1 MIFSSMSFMVFLVAV
16 LFLYAA
22 TNNYRQR
29 AAIILVASLVF
40 YGSWNPSYLL
50 LLTASLTLNY
60 GFYRILQQTRSR
72 AWLSLALVV
81 NLSVLIFFK
90 YLGLFF
96 QSLMT
101 LGGYFQILAPVD
113 TPSWAQW
120 ALPLGVSFYTFHML
134 SVMIDVYRGDWV
146 RPISFRAW
154 SMYVTFF
161 PHMIAGPIL
170 RASELVDQLEKL
182 EPLKLNEVRLGALIF
197 IGGLIKKTL
206 FADNLAG
213 IVEPLYAHPEQLT
226 FYTAWFATLAF
237 ALQIYF
243 DFSGYSEMAVGLAR
257 MFGVTLPRNFLYPY
271 VSRSVK
277 EFWQRWHITLSLWLR
292 DYLYI
297 SLGGSRCSF
306 PRNMGN
312 LMITMLLGGLWH
324 GAGWNFVFWGFLH
337 GSYLILHRLLLHAYT
352 WAGVTAGSVID
363 RILSWLGWPFTFILV
378 CFTWVFF
385 RANSFPDAWHISAT
399 MLGLAQPSE
408 TILVIR
414 LSEQAMIIAAL
425 LLALIEPHIVAWFQ
439 RQNPLSWWR
448 VVAPVRG
455 FAYAILVL
463 VLVSFGGDTQKF
475 IYFDF

>member
-1 MIFSSMSFMVFLVAV
+1 MIFSSMSFMVFLIAV

-22 TNNYRQR
+22 TDSYRQR
-29 AAIILVASLVF
+29 ATIILLASLVF
-40 YGSWNPSYLL
+40 YGSWKPSYLL

-60 GFYRILQQTRSR
+60 GFYRILQHTRSR
-72 AWLSLALVV
+72 AWLSLALVI
-81 NLSVLIFFK
+81 NLGVLVFFK

-96 QSLMT
+96 QTLIT
-101 LGGYFQILAPVD
+101 LGGHFQFPAPVE
-113 TPSWAQW
+113 TPGWAQW

-154 SMYVTFF
+154 SLYVTFF

-170 RASELVDQLEKL
+170 RANELVEQLEKI
-182 EPLKLNEVRLGALIF
+182 EPLKLDAVRMGALIF

-213 IVEPLYAHPEQLT
+213 MVEPLYAHPEQLSL
-226 FYTAWFATLAF
+226 YTAWLATLAF

-271 VSRSVK
+271 ISRSVQ
-277 EFWQRWHITLSLWLR
+277 EFWQRWHITLSRWLR

-306 PRNMGN
+306 WRNMAN

-337 GSYLILHRLLLHAYT
+337 GTYLVGHRLLLHAYT
-352 WAGVTAGSVID
+352 WAGVTAGSAAD
-363 RILSWLGWPFTFILV
+363 RTLSWLGWPFTFILV

-385 RANSFPDAWHISAT
+385 RANTFPDAWHISAT
-399 MLGLAQPSE
+399 MLGWAEPSGA
-408 TILVIR
+408 IHAIR
-414 LSEQAMIIAAL
+414 LSEQAMIATAL
-425 LLALIEPHIVAWFQ
+425 LLALVEPHIVAWLQ
-439 RQNPLSWWR
+439 RQGPLNWWR
-448 VVAPVRG
+448 VTAPVRG
-455 FAYAILVL
+455 LAYATLALALII
-463 VLVSFGGDTQKF
+463 FGGDTQKF